1 MKKYSK
7 FIAAAIAAAGVVASS
22 GLLPEGVSDWVNC
35 IIAAVGA
42 AAVYFVPNET
52 TE

>member
-7 FIAAAIAAAGVVASS
+7 FIAAALAAAGVIATS
-22 GLLPEGVSDWVNC
+22 GLLTGQAQLWVNT

-42 AAVYFVPNET
+42 AAVYFVENEDA
-52 TE
+52 